1 MFNITSKI
9 RLKMKL
15 KHIWCLFSS

>member
-1 MFNITSKI
+1 MKNWKI

-15 KHIWCLFSS
+15 K

>member
-1 MFNITSKI
+1 MLSYFENLGF

-15 KHIWCLFSS
+15 LKYDV

>member
-1 MFNITSKI
+1 M

-15 KHIWCLFSS
+15 